1 MNGPKGLPRRP
12 GIPPSHEQRRWGR
25 FLADVGEL
33 VIRIGDD
40 DYRRVT
46 VLDESFGGIG
56 LSLDGLLPV
65 KIGEEVAINYEGA
78 NMSGIVQYAVSMQ
91 DGQQRVGI
99 EWLPAP
105 LASSLQHASVAQ
117 IEGRLLALFR
127 LLESGGWS
135 ELARAAQQLSREAE
149 ALGFEELV
157 HRAHALIRT
166 VEDRHDKQTVLR
178 DLEALVDACT
188 AVAG

>member
-1 MNGPKGLPRRP
+1 MNVPKELRRRP
-12 GIPPSHEQRRWGR
+12 GTPFHEQRQWGR
-25 FLADVGEL
+25 FLADVGQL

-40 DYRRVT
+40 DYRRAT

-56 LSLDGLLPV
+56 LALDGLLPV
-65 KIGEEVAINYEGA
+65 RIGENVAINYEGTS
-78 NMSGIVQYAVSMQ
+78 MSGVLQYAVSTQ

-99 EWLPAP
+99 EWLPALLRP
-105 LASSLQHASVAQ
+105 SSQHVTIAQ

-127 LLESGGWS
+127 LLESGSWS
-135 ELARAAQQLSREAE
+135 ELARAARQLSHEAE

-157 HRAHALIRT
+157 QSAGALIHA
-166 VEDRHDKQTVLR
+166 VEDQHDKQAVLKAV
-178 DLEALVDACT
+178 EALVDACT